1 MHLGFP
7 FSVFPILLC
16 LLSRVTITCRDFCEL
31 WYLHK
36 PLLDVIFLQF
46 PKIKRNIHR
55 HVYDAGLELGSILS
69 ADKLKYTVPFKKSLV
84 ASSNF
89 RSLSMVYSED
99 GTLLPSRSLIDVH
112 DDPVRILRWSFLVV
126 RILRRIYSVDTTI
139 RIYNSLMSFGSKV
152 WGDISSGD
160 SEQDEGRLFS
170 SSLVS

>member
-55 HVYDAGLELGSILS
+55 LVYDAGLELGSILP

-99 GTLLPSRSLIDVH
+99 GTLLRRDAERDAAGHCARAGASVVPRARDA
-112 DDPVRILRWSFLVV
+112 PTVR
-126 RILRRIYSVDTTI
+126 YA
-139 RIYNSLMSFGSKV
+139 
-152 WGDISSGD
+152 
-160 SEQDEGRLFS
+160 GRARA
-170 SSLVS
+170 